1 MRTLIREIVDIPEC
15 SSIDALLESLAAV
28 RARLPDPREAYV
40 RLRGDDF
47 FGQMITITYS
57 RPATVEEARLR
68 SYGAR
73 S

>member
-15 SSIDALLESLAAV
+15 SSIDKLLESLAAV
-28 RARLPDPREAYV
+28 RDRLPDPQQALV

-57 RPATVEEARLR
+57 RPATPEEARLR
-68 SYGAR
+68 SSAAR